1 MSEQDKLA
9 ANAGK
14 TVPDTPA
21 AGGTPV
27 DKSGGG
33 KGPAT
38 EPTDEERAAMKAKA
52 VAAAAAKG
60 AKG

>member
-1 MSEQDKLA
+1 MSEQDKMA

-14 TVPDTPA
+14 TVTDTAA

-33 KGPAT
+33 KGGEADL
-38 EPTDEERAAMKAKA
+38 TDEQRAIMKQKA
-52 VAAAAAKG
+52 IAAAAAKG
-60 AKG
+60 SKG